1 MVSLALSLI
10 PMCSAYV
17 NVMATSRSFLFYS
30 IPSVLYLSFNTLP
43 ITSGVIY
50 NDDIFDFAFYGFKPF
65 FNVFCFQN
73 LEQISSFAQIRIFN
87 VLQIISSLPPLR
99 NIFPIFD
106 NFFTL
111 PYNGLILLF
120 PLPAQTSISFEGFRV
135 LREFLCSFME
145 FSFITFVI
153 QTFVY
158 RKYLG
163 IFALLKLPL

>member
-87 VLQIISSLPPLR
+87 VLEIISSLPPSEIFFLFSIISSLCPTMGWYCFFHYQLR
-99 NIFPIFD
+99 H
-106 NFFTL
+106 L
-111 PYNGLILLF
+111 
-120 PLPAQTSISFEGFRV
+120 SV
-135 LREFLCSFME
+135 LK
-145 FSFITFVI
+145 V
-153 QTFVY
+153 
-158 RKYLG
+158 LG
-163 IFALLKLPL
+163 C